1 LPPSFHADLSITA
14 AWEGRTVIAA
24 IIWFLV
30 VCLIAF
36 AVARPDRDP
45 MGIVG
50 TILLGIVLLVGS
62 FVGGTLASL
71 LFTSAFGLPAGWFGS
86 IIGAV
91 IALLIWRWV
100 RTRAA

>member
-1 LPPSFHADLSITA
+1 
-14 AWEGRTVIAA
+14 VIAA

-30 VCLIAF
+30 VWLIAF
-36 AVARPDRDP
+36 VIARPDRDP

-71 LFTSAFGLPAGWFGS
+71 LFTRAFGLPAGWFGS

-100 RTRAA
+100 RARAASEG